1 MLWGSRRDVDGIG
14 LVEPS
19 LVPAVVVAA
28 LVVGL
33 AVAVLVAL
41 AIDRPDPAE
50 AAVAY
55 ERARDRRDL
64 DTLWRLSTPELRA
77 GRTYEEFVADQP
89 GDTPGRVER
98 VTVEAQQTA
107 GRLAVVRA
115 RVELEGGRVLHH
127 QLRLRRESGRWSVV
141 GHDTGPD
148 AAG

>member
-1 MLWGSRRDVDGIG
+1 M
-14 LVEPS
+14 EPS
-19 LVPAVVVAA
+19 LVPAVVVAV

-64 DTLWRLSTPELRA
+64 DTLWRLSAPELRA
-77 GRTYEEFVADQP
+77 GRTYEEFVAEQP
-89 GDTPGRVER
+89 DDAPDRVER

-115 RVELEGGRVLHH
+115 RVELEGGQVLRH

-148 AAG
+148 ASG